1 MEQMRQERVREQDIF
16 NLNIA
21 RMKNE
26 YVAKLKEIE
35 MREREMTLREKEGK
49 KLNRKLK
56 ILLIFYSH
64 VCSFSTS
71 KRQ

>member
-1 MEQMRQERVREQDIF
+1 MEQLRQERVREQDIF

-35 MREREMTLREKEGK
+35 TREREMSLREKEGK
-49 KLNRKLK
+49 RLTCK
-56 ILLIFYSH
+56 FYYIDI
-64 VCSFSTS
+64 C
-71 KRQ
+71 